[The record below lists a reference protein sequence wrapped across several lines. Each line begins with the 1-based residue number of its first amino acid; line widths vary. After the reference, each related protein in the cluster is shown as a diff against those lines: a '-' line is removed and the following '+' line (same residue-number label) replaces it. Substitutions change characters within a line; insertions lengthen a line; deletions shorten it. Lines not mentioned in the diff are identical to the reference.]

1 MRCIVC
7 SEHHSYLKFWY
18 DSLQVCDQSC
28 SRKLK
33 EKGVVKLIQEKE
45 REIELTKG
53 HIEYINSGS
62 TSGFFLY
69 EHGGMDREQWLEE
82 REGLLQEIHRLKQEI
97 ERLKQHPEV
106 RLNYLFK

>member
-7 SEHHSYLKFWY
+7 SEHHSYLKFWC
-18 DSLQVCDQSC
+18 DNLQVCNQTC
-28 SRKLK
+28 VKELK
-33 EKGVVKLIQEKE
+33 EKGVEKVIQEKE

-62 TSGFFLY
+62 TNGFFLY
-69 EHGGMDREQWLEE
+69 EHGGMDREQWVEE

-97 ERLKQHPEV
+97 GTLKQHPEV

>member
-7 SEHHSYLKFWY
+7 SRHHSYLKFWSH
-18 DSLQVCDQSC
+18 DLQVCDQSC
-28 SRKLK
+28 ARKLK
-33 EKGVVKLIQEKE
+33 EKGVAKLIQEKE

-97 ERLKQHPEV
+97 ETLKQHPKV
-106 RLNYLFK
+106 RLHYLF

>member
-7 SEHHSYLKFWY
+7 SEHHSYLKFWSH
-18 DSLQVCDQSC
+18 DLQVCDQSC
-28 SRKLK
+28 ARKLK
-33 EKGVVKLIQEKE
+33 EKGVGKLIQEKE

-62 TSGFFLY
+62 TNGFLLY

-97 ERLKQHPEV
+97 ETLKQHPEV
-106 RLNYLFK
+106 RLHYLF

>member
-7 SEHHSYLKFWY
+7 SRHHSYLKFWSH
-18 DSLQVCDQSC
+18 DLQVCDQSC
-28 SRKLK
+28 ARKLK
-33 EKGVVKLIQEKE
+33 EKGVAKLIQEKE

-62 TSGFFLY
+62 NSGFFLY

-97 ERLKQHPEV
+97 ETLKQHPEV
-106 RLNYLFK
+106 RLHYLF

>member
-1 MRCIVC
+1 MKCIVC
-7 SEHHSYLKFWY
+7 SENHLHLKFWC
-18 DSLQVCDQSC
+18 DNLQVCNQTC
-28 SRKLK
+28 VKKLK
-33 EKGVVKLIQEKE
+33 EKGVEKVIQEKE
-45 REIELTKG
+45 REIELMRG

-97 ERLKQHPEV
+97 ETLKQHPKV
-106 RLNYLFK
+106 RLHYLF